1 MTTPFPL
8 SPALRTIVGPVKK
21 WWASAAASLQTKLIV
36 CMLLTLLAAIG
47 LLSMAFMMQL
57 CRSSI
62 QSLLQGGAVL
72 GQHLA
77 IESRYSVLAGDAAA
91 LQRLTDTA
99 LALDHVAYLVITAE
113 QGATLSAKGKG
124 SWLSL
129 SEHGETGLTL
139 PPLPTT
145 VQTSKSHMPALE
157 SIAKIRF
164 EDAQPQ
170 LDTNNRLSFMELLSV
185 TVGQTIPVFYDIA
198 VPIRRLSPIV
208 ERDAGLGV
216 MLEQGR
222 RIATTDAIL
231 TDGLIRV
238 GLSTVTLQQELQ
250 SLIHRTI
257 FITVGLLLV
266 SGMVSVWF
274 ARHLTTPLQALTRA
288 AARASKGDL
297 SVRVAARSGD
307 EFGRLTDVFNG
318 MTTALE
324 SLTQSLELRVKERT
338 QALAEANVKL
348 QELDRRKSQSL
359 LTTSHELRTP
369 LTSMKL
375 HLDNLLDGVGGHLTD
390 KQTSIL
396 KRVMANIHRLQQ
408 FVEEALDLSRIESEE
423 RTLSRDRVDPVSVV
437 SDAIDSL
444 VLVAQER
451 TIAIEH
457 HTIAAVPA
465 VLGDPAKLLL
475 VFTNLI
481 QNAVKFSPMG
491 STVIISYVTESPQ
504 TLAIRV
510 QDQGQGQGIDPME
523 IDRIFEPFYRAKSS
537 EASIAGSGLGL
548 MIAKHLVELH
558 DGRLSVDNMI
568 GGGACFTVTLPAMD
582 STAVAR

>member
-1 MTTPFPL
+1 MTTPLPL

-21 WWASAAASLQTKLIV
+21 WWAASTASLQTKLII

-47 LLSMAFMMQL
+47 LLSTAFMMQL

-62 QSLLQGGAVL
+62 QSLVQGGAVL

-91 LQRLTDTA
+91 LQRLTGTA

-113 QGATLSAKGKG
+113 QGVTLSAKGKG

-129 SEHGETGLTL
+129 SEHEETGLTL

-145 VQTSKSHMPALE
+145 VQASKSHMPAFQ

-170 LDTNNRLSFMELLSV
+170 LDTNNRLSFMELLSI

-208 ERDAGLGV
+208 EPDAGLGV

-231 TDGLIRV
+231 ADGLIRV

-257 FITVGLLLV
+257 LITVGLLLA
-266 SGMVSVWF
+266 SGIVSVWF

-288 AARASKGDL
+288 AARASGGDL
-297 SVRVAARSGD
+297 SVRVAAHGED
-307 EFGRLTDVFNG
+307 EVGRLTDVFNG

-324 SLTQSLELRVKERT
+324 SLTQSLELQVKERT
-338 QALAEANVKL
+338 QALAEANAKL

-396 KRVMANIHRLQQ
+396 KRVMANIIRLQE
-408 FVEEALDLSRIESEE
+408 FIEEALDLSRIEAGQ
-423 RTLSRDRVDPVSVV
+423 TALNRDPVDPVSLM
-437 SDAIDSL
+437 SSALDNL
-444 VLVAQER
+444 VPVAR
-451 TIAIEH
+451 ARNIAIEH

-491 STVIISYVTESPQ
+491 TTVIISYATESPQ
-504 TLAIRV
+504 ALAIRV
-510 QDQGQGQGIDPME
+510 QDQGQGIDPME
-523 IDRIFEPFYRAKSS
+523 IDRIFEPFYRAKLS
-537 EASIAGSGLGL
+537 EDSTAGSGLGL
-548 MIAKHLVELH
+548 MIAKQLVELH
-558 DGRLSVDNMI
+558 DGRLSVDNVI